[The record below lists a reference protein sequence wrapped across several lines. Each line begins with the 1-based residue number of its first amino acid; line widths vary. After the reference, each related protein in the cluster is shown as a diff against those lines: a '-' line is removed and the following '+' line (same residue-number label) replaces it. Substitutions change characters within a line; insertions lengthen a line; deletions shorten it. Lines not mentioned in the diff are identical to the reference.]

1 MRKAVRKLPCL
12 IIACLLTTS
21 IKPAV
26 AGTVTVSFIHPENY
40 TDASLQG
47 PYETKADQWTLDQ
60 IGRYLES
67 LGGRLG
73 PRQVLTLD
81 VLNVDLAGKIE
92 WWRRNAYDLRILRD
106 VYPPRFALHYRLEEG
121 GRTLLE
127 ADETVVD
134 PNYLANPALY
144 FTPSDPL
151 RFEKVMLGSWFQA
164 RFADPRTPVNLP

>member
-1 MRKAVRKLPCL
+1 MRNLSCL
-12 IIACLLTTS
+12 TVACLLAAWMT
-21 IKPAV
+21 PAV
-26 AGTVTVSFIHPENY
+26 AGTVTVSFVHPENY
-40 TDASLQG
+40 TDANLQA
-47 PYETKADQWTLDQ
+47 PYETKADQWTLDE

-73 PRQVLTLD
+73 PQQVLTLD

-106 VYPPRFALHYRLEEG
+106 VYPPRFALHYRLAEG

-127 ADETVVD
+127 GEETVVD

-144 FTPSDPL
+144 LTPNDPL
-151 RFEKVMLGSWFQA
+151 RFEKAMLGSWFQA
-164 RFADPRTPVNLP
+164 RFAVRTRVSLR

>member
-1 MRKAVRKLPCL
+1 MRKLPCL
-12 IIACLLTTS
+12 TLACLLT
-21 IKPAV
+21 IDIIPAV
-26 AGTVTVSFIHPENY
+26 AGTVTVSFVHPENY
-40 TDASLQG
+40 TDASLQAL
-47 PYETKADQWTLDQ
+47 YETRADQWTLNE

-73 PRQVLTLD
+73 PQQALTLD

-106 VYPPRFALHYRLEEG
+106 VYPPRFALHYRLAEG

-127 ADETVVD
+127 GEETVVD

-151 RFEKVMLGSWFQA
+151 RFEKAMLGSWFQA
-164 RFADPRTPVNLP
+164 RFAVRARVSLR

>member
-1 MRKAVRKLPCL
+1 MRKF
-12 IIACLLTTS
+12 ACLTLTCLLVVLST
-21 IKPAV
+21 PAF
-26 AGTVTVSFIHPENY
+26 AGTVIVSFVHPENY
-40 TDASLQG
+40 TDASLEGRYG
-47 PYETKADQWTLDQ
+47 PTADQWTLDQ
-60 IGRYLES
+60 IGHYLEG

-73 PRQVLTLD
+73 PQQQLALH

-106 VYPPRFALHYRLEEG
+106 AYPPRFALRYRLTEG

-127 ADETVVD
+127 GEETVVD

-144 FTPSDPL
+144 FTPTDPL

-164 RFADPRTPVNLP
+164 RFTDSRNRVSLP